1 MKTAIQLT
9 ACTLLL
15 ASFAG
20 GEDPAVPVGTLDVN
34 QLTVRE
40 GVSPQLTWN
49 ISYPSA
55 VTTVV
60 DITEPDEEIITKCKL
75 RVQTYIIGVGIT
87 DQSGREYPSK
97 SYIHFSS
104 SGWKHLFTGVGSEVD
119 PERLYDDRVVNAGE
133 RIRFAAKLNMN
144 GYGYHYN
151 DSDNVRVLMHGDPPP
166 SNAAGYDH
174 QTSAE
179 EYLRPYIKNGK
190 LALGPLDIIYAAEL
204 THTNPNHYGFD
215 LQDTI
220 VLVRFT
226 KIED

>member
-1 MKTAIQLT
+1 MT
-9 ACTLLL
+9 ACGLLL
-15 ASFAG
+15 ASYAG
-20 GEDPAVPVGTLDVN
+20 GEDPAVPVGTLNVN

-40 GVSPQLTWN
+40 GVSPQLTWSIN
-49 ISYPSA
+49 YPSE

-60 DITEPDEEIITKCKL
+60 DIDPDDEEIVTKTKL
-75 RVQTYIIGVGIT
+75 RVQTYVIGVGIT
-87 DQSGREYPSK
+87 DQSGREYPAI

-104 SGWKHLFTGVGSEVD
+104 SGWKHLFTGVGSAVD
-119 PERLYDDRVVNAGE
+119 PEQLADDRIVNAGE
-133 RIRFAAKLNMN
+133 RIRFAAKLNQSD
-144 GYGYHYN
+144 YSYHYN

-166 SNAAGYDH
+166 SNSAGYDH

-179 EYLRPYIKNGK
+179 EYLRPYIKDGK

-204 THTNPNHYGFD
+204 THTDQSHFGFD